1 MALSTDLE
9 ILNRVLR
16 DLSGCFLQYAAD
28 IWPWTSVGA
37 DGAKLKSVVDE
48 CVARQRQSIGL
59 LSEYLAPRQAR
70 IEFGQFS
77 ADFTDLHYVS
87 LQFLLKQLIARQT
100 QIVESLNRA
109 VTMLPSGDEAHELLA
124 TVRQNEQENWAALK
138 GASVS

>member
-37 DGAKLKSVVDE
+37 DGVKLKSVVDE

-59 LSEYLAPRQAR
+59 LSEYLAPPDVHGQMSAAYCKKQPDKSRSTRFR
-70 IEFGQFS
+70 IS
-77 ADFTDLHYVS
+77 KS
-87 LQFLLKQLIARQT
+87 
-100 QIVESLNRA
+100 VESDMNAGLKFRK
-109 VTMLPSGDEAHELLA
+109 TLA
-124 TVRQNEQENWAALK
+124 GWRRTAWEGRPTPF
-138 GASVS
+138 G

>member
-37 DGAKLKSVVDE
+37 DGVKLKSVVDE

-70 IEFGQFS
+70 IEFGQYS
-77 ADFTDLHYVS
+77 ADFTDMHYVS
-87 LQFLLKQLIARQT
+87 LHFLLKHLISSQAL
-100 QIVESLNRA
+100 IVELLNRA
-109 VTMLPSGDEAHELLA
+109 VTMLPGGDESQAILVA
-124 TVRQNEQENWAALK
+124 VRQNEQDNLAALK
-138 GASVS
+138 QATT